1 MKKLKENVD
10 ALQVGCQLC
19 GGPHLDKECP
29 LNKETKSVEEVKY
42 GEFDRP
48 FLNNSCINER
58 LSGGVSGYGSRR
70 RNDMKEPV
78 PRGLPIKHPYV
89 QHTPFPGCLKEQK
102 VKDVEKLRQMIT
114 PTIHTLPNLKPVVQ
128 SYTPLSPF
136 RDTAIVAREEEQDND
151 IPLQDGVMQPLTP

>member
-1 MKKLKENVD
+1 MADHLRNWYDEATTRERTNDSLDSVDTQKLKEN
-10 ALQVGCQLC
+10 QG
-19 GGPHLDKECP
+19 
-29 LNKETKSVEEVKY
+29 
-42 GEFDRP
+42 
-48 FLNNSCINER
+48 
-58 LSGGVSGYGSRR
+58 

-102 VKDVEKLRQMIT
+102 GNLYKTREAVCMIGIPRKTYNEKTHMDNGCDITVKDVEKLRQMIT

>member
-10 ALQVGCQLC
+10 ALQLGCQLC
-19 GGPHLDKECP
+19 GGPHLDKECL

-70 RNDMKEPV
+70 FSDNEKQEIKRWKSVKGCSGLLQNQLPPKEQD
-78 PRGLPIKHPYV
+78 PRSFILPCSIGRLDLNNALADLGVSISIMPFSMYKCLGMGKLKPINMVIKMADN
-89 QHTPFPGCLKEQK
+89 TKLFLKE
-102 VKDVEKLRQMIT
+102 
-114 PTIHTLPNLKPVVQ
+114 
-128 SYTPLSPF
+128 
-136 RDTAIVAREEEQDND
+136 
-151 IPLQDGVMQPLTP
+151 